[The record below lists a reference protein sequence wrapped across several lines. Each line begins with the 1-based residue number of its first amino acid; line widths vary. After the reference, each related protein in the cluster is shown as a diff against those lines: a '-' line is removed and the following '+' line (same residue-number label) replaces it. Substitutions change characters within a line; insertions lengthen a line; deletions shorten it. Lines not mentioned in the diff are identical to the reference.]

1 MKMLFILVAVNALI
15 SVAAGAFGA
24 YGLEGKLTAH
34 YLEVCETACR
44 YQMYHGLGLILL
56 GILIGVTGTIMFNA
70 AGIVMFI
77 GIILF
82 TGALFVLST
91 TGIGILGAITPIGGV
106 MFIAAWVM
114 TIIQVLKI
122 SM

>member
-1 MKMLFILVAVNALI
+1 MKMLIILGAVNALI

-24 YGLEGKLTAH
+24 HGLEGKLTAH
-34 YLEVCETACR
+34 YLEVWETACR

-56 GILIGVTGTIMFNA
+56 GILNGVTGTTMFNA

-82 TGALFVLST
+82 TGSLFVLSIT
-91 TGIGILGAITPIGGV
+91 AIGIVDVITLFVGF
-106 MFIAAWVM
+106 MFIDSLVM
-114 TIIQVLKI
+114 
-122 SM
+122 

>member
-1 MKMLFILVAVNALI
+1 MKMLIILGAINALI

-24 YGLEGKLTAH
+24 HGLEGKLTAH
-34 YLEVCETACR
+34 YLEVWETACR

-56 GILIGVTGTIMFNA
+56 GILNGVTGTTMFNA

-82 TGALFVLST
+82 TGSLFVLST

-122 SM
+122 